1 MLSLSRYNI
10 SLLCIVLFA
19 NRITIGSSFLLANHF
34 ECIRSSSSTSLKQET
49 TTHACDVE
57 NGNASTSLSIPPG
70 ILGPPEPL
78 RSLPVGQS
86 VKAFRTLARQDD
98 DDDPTQIDFTI
109 SRVSKHPDIFH
120 LQNFVTDSECIN
132 IISAAKD
139 TVMNRA
145 ETVTKTDTTS
155 RKNCTV
161 AWLKQ
166 HGDDYT
172 SNIINNL
179 VSSTANIFL
188 STHVK
193 SHPSAGVQDLQ
204 VLEYKS
210 GGEFVMHVDGE
221 PKILTV
227 IYYINGVGGTW
238 FPLARTEEDTS
249 GVQLPVVNNK
259 RQALDMI
266 KNYGPGKNGLLVQKS
281 SGTKE
286 LSDDNNEHIAYIKQ
300 GDAIAF
306 YNYKDDGSA
315 RLDWNALHCGLPIK
329 DEGTK
334 WIANHWYE
342 LRSLKDQ

>member
-49 TTHACDVE
+49 TTHAGDVE

-172 SNIINNL
+172 SKIINNL

-238 FPLARTEEDTS
+238 FPLAQTEEDTS
-249 GVQLPVVNNK
+249 GVQLPVVNN
-259 RQALDMI
+259 
-266 KNYGPGKNGLLVQKS
+266 
-281 SGTKE
+281 
-286 LSDDNNEHIAYIKQ
+286 IA
-300 GDAIAF
+300 
-306 YNYKDDGSA
+306 
-315 RLDWNALHCGLPIK
+315 
-329 DEGTK
+329 
-334 WIANHWYE
+334 WI
-342 LRSLKDQ
+342 